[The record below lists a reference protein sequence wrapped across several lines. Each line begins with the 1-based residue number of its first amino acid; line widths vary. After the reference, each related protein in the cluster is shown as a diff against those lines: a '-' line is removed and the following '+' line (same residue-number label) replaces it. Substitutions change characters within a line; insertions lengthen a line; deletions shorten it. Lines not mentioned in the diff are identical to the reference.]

1 MHSYKFFLLIIIAIN
16 IFSCS
21 EKTTYSGRIIADKD
35 LTNMKLLD
43 KKDLINKLGKPS
55 YIDSIHNKY
64 FYYTEMKK
72 SKNFYNQKKEYSYL
86 FIFDLDKNDRVLKSQ
101 TINLLDLEN
110 NNFNKNETINN
121 ITERGL
127 IEKIFGGVGPN
138 QLPNSQ

>member
-1 MHSYKFFLLIIIAIN
+1 MSFYKYILLIIIVVN

-35 LTNMKLLD
+35 LTNMKLLN
-43 KKDLINKLGKPS
+43 KTDLISKLGKPS
-55 YIDSIHNKY
+55 YVDSIQNKY
-64 FYYTEMKK
+64 FYFTEMKK

-86 FIFDLDKNDRVLKSQ
+86 FVFDLDKNDKILKSQ
-101 TINLLDLEN
+101 SINLLELEN

>member
-1 MHSYKFFLLIIIAIN
+1 MSFYKFFLLIIIVVN

-55 YIDSIHNKY
+55 YIDSIRNKY

-86 FIFDLDKNDRVLKSQ
+86 FIFDLDKNDKVLKSQ

-121 ITERGL
+121 ISERGL